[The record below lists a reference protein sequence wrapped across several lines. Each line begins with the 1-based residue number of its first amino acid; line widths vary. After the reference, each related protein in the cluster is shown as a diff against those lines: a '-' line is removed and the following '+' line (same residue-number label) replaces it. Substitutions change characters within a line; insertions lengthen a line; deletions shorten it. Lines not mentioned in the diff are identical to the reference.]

1 MFEKEIKNPSWIWPW
16 YWDVENEPLLKILK
30 IILRGCKNET

>member
-16 YWDVENEPLLKILK
+16 YWDVENEPLLKI
-30 IILRGCKNET
+30 ILRGCKNEP